1 MKMKTVIASILALTI
16 AAPAFAGVKD
26 VEAHFA
32 QDNQGLESVV
42 IQASA
47 PLTAEAVV
55 IFADLAA
62 ETGTGIETQ
71 SVPQVGLTVSS
82 KGGVN
87 GTASAW
93 AAAQLASEDGSD
105 RN

>member
-1 MKMKTVIASILALTI
+1 MKTVIASVLALTI

-32 QDNQGLESVV
+32 QDNRGIESVV
-42 IQASA
+42 IQASS

-62 ETGTGIETQ
+62 ETGTGIETK

-87 GTASAW
+87 GTAATW
-93 AAAQLASEDGSD
+93 FAGQQASENGPD

>member
-1 MKMKTVIASILALTI
+1 MKTVIASILALTV
-16 AAPAFAGVKD
+16 AAPAFAGAKD

-32 QDNQGLESVV
+32 QDNTGIEAVV
-42 IQASA
+42 LDSHTPI
-47 PLTAEAVV
+47 TAEAVE

-62 ETGTGIETQ
+62 EAGTGIETK
-71 SVPQVGLTVSS
+71 SNPVVGVTASS

-87 GTASAW
+87 PV
-93 AAAQLASEDGSD
+93 AAAWFASQLVSEDASD

>member
-1 MKMKTVIASILALTI
+1 MKTVIASVLALTI

-32 QDNQGLESVV
+32 QDNRGIESVV
-42 IQASA
+42 IQASS

-62 ETGTGIETQ
+62 ETGTGIETK

-87 GTASAW
+87 GTAAAW
-93 AAAQLASEDGSD
+93 FAGQQASENGPD